1 MYSLS
6 HLYFSLYFNCINTTM
21 ISLESIVQHVKKCK
35 ANKLTLPIE
44 ENEFIQKTAYQ
55 LRINQLQNMS
65 NMIQDDFNQHI
76 DYTMSKELANLQDNT
91 VVTQEEFNHEKTT
104 SNTIDNQSLI
114 IITENGTSNI
124 PEVITKIFSTY
135 NKEQIIT
142 GGTSIDLNNYYI
154 YGLKNPESLCKS
166 ILLLYDTSFIIL
178 KSNMR
183 KNYVLTFKKEMAI
196 KLETYY
202 KTLAY
207 RQYKI
212 NKSNL
217 TQAIM
222 NQDNY
227 SHYDF
232 LIFIADYCK
241 INFAVLDIINY
252 KYTYVDYQ
260 QNTLLPT
267 HDGEIPDKLFIIIK
281 YTNNVFLPIMNTN
294 GHHYFPLDFLDIIK
308 SQYEKEDNKFRV
320 RIPNQQMDT
329 VDDGID
335 NDDGA
340 DDDVSDDGAVGDD
353 GADGNNNSDTFMSS
367 EETNISVNNT
377 TLKSIKDYLLPELQ
391 ELANQYG
398 VDLKKNNTTGNKQI
412 NKTKK
417 ELFNDIQTHLNQ

>member
-1 MYSLS
+1 
-6 HLYFSLYFNCINTTM
+6 M
-21 ISLESIVQHVKKCK
+21 ISLESIVNQVKKCK

-44 ENEFIQKTAYQ
+44 NDFIQKTAYQ

-65 NMIQDDFNQHI
+65 NSIQDDFNKHI
-76 DYTMSKELANLQDNT
+76 DYTMSKELANLKDNT
-91 VVTQEEFNHEKTT
+91 IFTQEEFNHEKTT

-135 NKEQIIT
+135 NKEQTII
-142 GGTSIDLNNYYI
+142 GGKSIDLNNYYI
-154 YGLKNPESLCKS
+154 YGLKNPESFCKS
-166 ILLLYDTSFIIL
+166 ILLLYDNSFIVL

-217 TQAIM
+217 TQSIM

-232 LIFIADYCK
+232 LLFVADYCK
-241 INFAVLDIINY
+241 INFAILDIINY
-252 KYTYVDYQ
+252 KYTYVEYQ
-260 QNTLLPT
+260 HNTLLPT
-267 HDGEIPDKLFIIIK
+267 HDGEISDKLLIIIK

-320 RIPNQQMDT
+320 RIPNQQMDI
-329 VDDGID
+329 VDDCL
-335 NDDGA
+335 DDGN
-340 DDDVSDDGAVGDD
+340 DVVDNSVDGNDVDCNDVD
-353 GADGNNNSDTFMSS
+353 GNDVVDNSIDSNNVVDNSVDSNNNSDTLIFS